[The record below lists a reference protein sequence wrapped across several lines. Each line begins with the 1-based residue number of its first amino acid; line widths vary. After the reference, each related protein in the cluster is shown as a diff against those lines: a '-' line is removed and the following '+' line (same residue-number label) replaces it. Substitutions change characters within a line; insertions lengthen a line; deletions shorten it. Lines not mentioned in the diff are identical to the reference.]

1 MATPI
6 NDETAQRIFKA
17 MEEQSDVLKKM
28 GSCLTKLEEAKLK
41 NDAHVEILDDEEGEG
56 WNKRDKANYER
67 NKQFEKLIVEIVAM
81 KEMEKMLLAFRKAQ
95 GMDDCLYNMGGICSK
110 TPIALPPKFKIS
122 DVKSL
127 MELEIQS
134 NMLRG
139 T

>member
-1 MATPI
+1 
-6 NDETAQRIFKA
+6 
-17 MEEQSDVLKKM
+17 MEEQSDILKKM

-41 NDAHVEILDDEEGEG
+41 KAAHVEILDDEEGEG
-56 WNKRDKANYER
+56 WDKRDKAGYER
-67 NKQFEKLIVEIVAM
+67 NKQFEKLIMKIVAM
-81 KEMEKMLLAFRKAQ
+81 KEKMEKMLLAFRKAQ

-110 TPIALPPKFKIS
+110 TPIALPPKFKIF

>member
-1 MATPI
+1 
-6 NDETAQRIFKA
+6 
-17 MEEQSDVLKKM
+17 MEEQSDVLKKI

-41 NDAHVEILDDEEGEG
+41 KATHVEILDDEEREG
-56 WNKRDKANYER
+56 WDKRDKADYER
-67 NKQFEKLIVEIVAM
+67 NKQFEKLIMKIVAM
-81 KEMEKMLLAFRKAQ
+81 KEKMEKMLLAFRKAQ

-110 TPIALPPKFKIS
+110 TPIALPPKFKIF